1 MSNKPKI
8 KPVHLALVGLTIIVL
23 GILIPSFFIS
33 AFSTIGFA
41 IIIGSIILLSAY
53 VFFAFNLV
61 RSKGKKTIK
70 WLALPI
76 ILVML
81 VVGGFFANGKYN
93 QYLANKIY
101 TINDNIKTNDLDF
114 KIIDVS
120 KNTLPF
126 NAQDAD
132 LNTLNCD
139 IINYGYKW
147 VSFSKGGSYDSSN
160 PHEFVIPSDCSHYNE
175 VRDKARKYIADYD
188 SRMTITYQVDAKNTV
203 VGKDLHIEVIPD
215 SGREIVLN
223 TNSDNSRYS
232 FMKDIG
238 KKDYIANPTSD
249 FGGNLNKGLSR
260 KGTVGFD
267 LQKTEKVVDIIVKY
281 HDDNRTIRINR

>member
-1 MSNKPKI
+1 MSSKPKI
-8 KPVHLALVGLTIIVL
+8 KPVHLALVGLTIIIL

-53 VFFAFNLV
+53 LFFAINLI

-70 WLALPI
+70 WLILPI

-81 VVGGFFANGKYN
+81 IAGGFFANNKYN
-93 QYLANKIY
+93 QYLADKIY
-101 TINDNIKTNDLDF
+101 TTNDTIRINDLDF
-114 KIIDVS
+114 KVIDVS

-126 NAQDAD
+126 DTQGVD
-132 LNTLNCD
+132 LNLLNCD
-139 IINYGYKW
+139 IINYDFKW
-147 VSFSKGGSYDSSN
+147 NKNGSGLIYDSNN
-160 PHEFVIPSDCSHYNE
+160 PHEFVIPSDCKHYNE
-175 VRDKARKYIADYD
+175 VRDQAKKYIANYD
-188 SRMTITYQVDAKNTV
+188 NRMTITYQVDAKNTV
-203 VGKDLHIEVIPD
+203 TGKDLHIEVIPD

-223 TNSDNSRYS
+223 ANSDNNQYS

-281 HDDNRTIRINR
+281 HGDNRTIRINR